1 MCIRD
6 RFWQMNNI
14 SLMGM
19 TLYMRR
25 RLRRLPEDIWIQDGG
40 TVVTVYAPRDI
51 GEMNRE

>member
-1 MCIRD
+1 
-6 RFWQMNNI
+6 MNNI

-19 TLYMRR
+19 TLYMHR